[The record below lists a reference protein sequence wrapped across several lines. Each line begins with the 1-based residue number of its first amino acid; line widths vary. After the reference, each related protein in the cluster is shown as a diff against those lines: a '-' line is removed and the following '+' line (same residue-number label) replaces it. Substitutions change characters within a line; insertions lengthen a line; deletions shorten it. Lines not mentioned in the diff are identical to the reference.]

1 MLPKENSFESKK
13 LYAKHYE
20 HATDAT
26 APRIFIS
33 ELELENAPRIKSRLK
48 SVGYLIKA
56 FLKGRFSFKRCG
68 MEFNSYDTPIFV
80 RRV

>member
-1 MLPKENSFESKK
+1 VNIAVLEKPFVKAGYVAKGEYFESK

-33 ELELENAPRIKSRLK
+33 ELELKCLRICK
-48 SVGYLIKA
+48 VG
-56 FLKGRFSFKRCG
+56 
-68 MEFNSYDTPIFV
+68 
-80 RRV
+80 